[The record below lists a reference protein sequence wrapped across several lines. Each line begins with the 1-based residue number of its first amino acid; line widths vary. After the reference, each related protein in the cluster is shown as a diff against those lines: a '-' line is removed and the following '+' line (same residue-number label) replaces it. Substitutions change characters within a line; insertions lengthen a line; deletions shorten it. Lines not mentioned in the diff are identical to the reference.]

1 MTVVRLEG
9 SFGIWGQKDIQDQF
23 RRCNLTRK
31 SGTGLLGEQSFLTSW
46 KKDRRDREK
55 KELAKKLGEIIMEG
69 DNILLIIQ
77 RIDMVYGFA
86 RLKGTVIAFFDP
98 GSTFYMLY
106 SADPVC

>member
-1 MTVVRLEG
+1 M
-9 SFGIWGQKDIQDQF
+9 QP
-23 RRCNLTRK
+23 NRK

-86 RLKGTVIAFFDP
+86 RLKGTVISFFDP
-98 GSTFYMLY
+98 GSTFYNVECRTSM
-106 SADPVC
+106 